1 MKGSG
6 DRSGALFRF
15 ILLASL
21 LLVGAARAQDAA
33 VPPDGA
39 QKAQD
44 SQVMHAFTR
53 QDRDDVGVQAVP
65 TKEKHLILFIMGVA
79 LLIFLLVTAALGVA
93 MAVYGK
99 RVFLIHM
106 IFAGF
111 SVTLAII
118 HSIVAIVWFFPFSS
132 P

>member
-6 DRSGALFRF
+6 DRSRFGF
-15 ILLASL
+15 ILLAL
-21 LLVGAARAQDAA
+21 LLLAGAARAQDDA
-33 VPPDGA
+33 VPQGGA
-39 QKAQD
+39 EKAPD

-53 QDRDDVGVQAVP
+53 QDRDDVGAQPVP
-65 TKEKHLILFIMGVA
+65 EKEKHLILFIMGVA
-79 LLIFLLVTAALGVA
+79 LLIFLIVTAVLGVA

-99 RVFLIHM
+99 RVFIVHM